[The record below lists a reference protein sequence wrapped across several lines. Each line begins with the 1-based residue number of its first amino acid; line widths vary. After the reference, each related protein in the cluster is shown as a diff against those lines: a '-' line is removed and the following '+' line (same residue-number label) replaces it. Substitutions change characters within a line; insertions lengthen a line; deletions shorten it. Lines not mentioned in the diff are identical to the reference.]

1 MDDMNKPEISS
12 AFVLGM
18 LIKWAVII
26 ALALVLL
33 KFLMWMAGPVIE
45 QASRILGQIGYHSY
59 SGNGVYSLATL
70 CVILI
75 GIVAAIKAMKK

>member
-18 LIKWAVII
+18 LIKWAIII
-26 ALALVLL
+26 AIALVLL
-33 KFLMWMAGPVIE
+33 QFLMWMAAPVIE
-45 QASRILGQIGYHSY
+45 QATDLLGSIGYRSH
-59 SGNGVYSLATL
+59 SGNGPYSLAVL

-75 GIVAAIKAMKK
+75 GIVGAIKAMKK